1 MDKTSPSPK
10 TWRADL
16 TAGAHPAF
24 VLHSVNLFQAAFYS
38 RPFLLQQFVFPHF
51 IHLFLP
57 RTFSPGLRR
66 NFSWIAHPILLWY
79 IHAYRY
85 LRIRTFL
92 VPLLF

>member
-1 MDKTSPSPK
+1 
-10 TWRADL
+10 
-16 TAGAHPAF
+16 
-24 VLHSVNLFQAAFYS
+24 
-38 RPFLLQQFVFPHF
+38 
-51 IHLFLP
+51 
-57 RTFSPGLRR
+57 LRR